1 MNSIICDNCYKIFLK
16 SIRNLPTEIK
26 DLIFSFIQ
34 LYKLVNLNHYYY
46 NTYHYVIS
54 ASVCSRNYQNYV
66 TDIIRKD
73 NLLAFKHILDEIKY
87 TENVFT
93 KKKTYTYK
101 KKAFKE
107 LNNYLL
113 FLCKMYES
121 TNCKNLLIINTT
133 T

>member
-1 MNSIICDNCYKIFLK
+1 MNSIICDNCYKNFLK
-16 SIRNLPTEIK
+16 SIRNLPVEIT

-34 LYKLVNLNHYYY
+34 SYKLVNLNNYYY
-46 NTYHYVIS
+46 HTYHYVIS
-54 ASVCSRNYQNYV
+54 SRIYPRNYQNYV

-73 NLLAFKHILDEIKY
+73 NSFAFKYILGEIKY
-87 TENVFT
+87 TENEFT
-93 KKKTYTYK
+93 KKKTYVYK
-101 KKAFKE
+101 KKTFKE
-107 LNNYLL
+107 LNKYLL